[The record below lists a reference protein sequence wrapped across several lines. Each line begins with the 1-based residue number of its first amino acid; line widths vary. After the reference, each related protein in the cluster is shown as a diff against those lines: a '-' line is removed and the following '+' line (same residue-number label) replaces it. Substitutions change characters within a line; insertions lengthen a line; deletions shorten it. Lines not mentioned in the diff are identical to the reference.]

1 MMCHR
6 DHNQAPQHK
15 EYQEVNRC
23 DSNLD
28 TIFQMA
34 DEVMQLQTSSC
45 LVAVVTP
52 EKPGPVLVPASI
64 TCSTVLSGNPA
75 GAMQGSPLPA
85 GAESGFADV
94 VSYKQHEESVLS
106 VPEKMAEDAI
116 FEVSLRIVNFLKAFS
131 CVFYK
136 AKKPRKA
143 G

>member
-1 MMCHR
+1 MCHR
-6 DHNQAPQHK
+6 DHNQEPQHK

-52 EKPGPVLVPASI
+52 EKPGPVLVPAGS
-64 TCSTVLSGNPA
+64 
-75 GAMQGSPLPA
+75 MQGSPLPA

-94 VSYKQHEESVLS
+94 VSYKQQEESVLS
-106 VPEKMAEDAI
+106 VPEKMADDAI